1 MTNDPFQSDL
11 DGQGEQNRQ
20 PNCLACEALFVDA
33 LDGTL
38 GTVEQSFFDRHLQ
51 SCVVCADAY
60 AEAQR
65 GAAWLEM
72 LKTPRPQPRP
82 ELLASILAQTSGRGE
97 QTTLGRTLP
106 LIPATAGVMLP
117 QVAPAGRL
125 LAFHPP
131 PASMPRLG
139 RILLEPR
146 LAMTAA
152 MAFFSITLTMSLTG
166 IHPGD
171 LHASDLSSS
180 NLRRSAY
187 SIEAGAVRYYD
198 NLRVVH
204 VLESR
209 VEDLRENLQ
218 QHRQEEMPAT
228 PNSTPSSNDPKS
240 EHPEVPPAGGSSS
253 NRPQNNTRPAART
266 WLASLTAPRTVNG
279 DRT

>member
-1 MTNDPFQSDL
+1 MRNDPFQLDL
-11 DGQGEQNRQ
+11 DGQDGQNRQ

-38 GTVEQSFFDRHLQ
+38 DTAEQSFFDRHLR
-51 SCVVCADAY
+51 SCVACANAY

-82 ELLASILAQTSGRGE
+82 ELLASILAQTSGSAE
-97 QTTLGRTLP
+97 QGSLGRALP
-106 LIPATAGVMLP
+106 LIPATPGAMLIP
-117 QVAPAGRL
+117 QAAPAGRL
-125 LAFHPP
+125 LAFRPP
-131 PASMPRLG
+131 SASLPRLG

-166 IHPGD
+166 VRLGD
-171 LHASDLSSS
+171 LHASDLTPSH
-180 NLRRSAY
+180 LRRTAHGM
-187 SIEAGAVRYYD
+187 EAGAVRYYD

-218 QHRQEEMPAT
+218 QYRQEETPVTPDPA
-228 PNSTPSSNDPKS
+228 PALND
-240 EHPEVPPAGGSSS
+240 HRPEAPPAGGSSS
-253 NRPQNNTRPAART
+253 NHPRNDTRPAIRT
-266 WLASLTAPRTVNG
+266 SLVSLIAPRRTPNG